1 MSEITQVLG
10 AVARGEA
17 GAAQDLMPLVYD
29 ELRRLASVRM
39 AQESG
44 GQTLQATALVHEAWL
59 RLVNE
64 GDRTWAN
71 RALFFAAAAE
81 AMRRILIENVRRKS
95 RLKRGGG
102 QLIRIDI
109 SQIDLAH
116 DKTDDRVL
124 LIDEALERLRAENPE
139 AAQLVCMKFFAGMTN
154 QEVAESLAVTERTV
168 ERRWAFAKAWL
179 LRNIQEG
186 G

>member
-29 ELRRLASVRM
+29 ELRRLAAVRM
-39 AQESG
+39 ARESG

-71 RALFFAAAAE
+71 RALFFSAAAE
-81 AMRRILIENVRRKS
+81 AMRRILIENIRRKT

-102 QLIRIDI
+102 QLIRIDL
-109 SQIDLAH
+109 SEMDLPAE
-116 DKTDDRVL
+116 TPDDRVL

-139 AAQLVCMKFFAGMTN
+139 AAQLVSMKFFAGMTN
-154 QEVAESLAVTERTV
+154 QEVAESLEVTERTV
-168 ERRWAFAKAWL
+168 ERRWVFAKAWL
-179 LRNIQEG
+179 VRSIQEG

>member
-1 MSEITQVLG
+1 MSEITQMLG

-17 GAAQDLMPLVYD
+17 GAAQDLLPLVYD
-29 ELRRLASVRM
+29 ELRRLAAARM
-39 AQESG
+39 AQEAA

-71 RALFFAAAAE
+71 QALFFAAAAE

-102 QLIRIDI
+102 QLIRIDL
-109 SQIDLAH
+109 SEIDLAG
-116 DKTDDRVL
+116 DTPDDRVL
-124 LIDEALERLRAENPE
+124 LIDEALERLRTENPE
-139 AAQLVCMKFFAGMTN
+139 AAQLVVMKFFAGMTN
-154 QEVAESLAVTERTV
+154 QEVAESLEVTERTV
-168 ERRWAFAKAWL
+168 ERRWVFAKAWL
-179 LRNIQEG
+179 LRNIEEAR
-186 G
+186 

>member
-1 MSEITQVLG
+1 MSEITQMLG

-17 GAAQDLMPLVYD
+17 GAAQDLLPLVYD
-29 ELRRLASVRM
+29 ELRRLAAAPM
-39 AQESG
+39 AQEAAV
-44 GQTLQATALVHEAWL
+44 QTLQATALVHEAWL

-102 QLIRIDI
+102 QLIRIDL
-109 SQIDLAH
+109 SEIDLAG
-116 DKTDDRVL
+116 DTPDDRVL
-124 LIDEALERLRAENPE
+124 LIDEALERLRTENPE
-139 AAQLVCMKFFAGMTN
+139 AAQLVVMKFFAGMTN
-154 QEVAESLAVTERTV
+154 QEVAESLEVTERTV
-168 ERRWAFAKAWL
+168 ERRWVFAKAWL
-179 LRNIQEG
+179 LRNIEEAR
-186 G
+186 

>member
-1 MSEITQVLG
+1 MSEITQMLG

-17 GAAQDLMPLVYD
+17 GAAQDLLPLVYD
-29 ELRRLASVRM
+29 ELRRLAAARM
-39 AQESG
+39 AQEAA

-102 QLIRIDI
+102 QLIRIDL
-109 SQIDLAH
+109 SEIDLAG
-116 DKTDDRVL
+116 DTPDDRVL
-124 LIDEALERLRAENPE
+124 LIDEALERLRTENPE
-139 AAQLVCMKFFAGMTN
+139 AAQLVVMKFFAGMTN
-154 QEVAESLAVTERTV
+154 QEVAESLEVTERTV
-168 ERRWAFAKAWL
+168 ERRWVFAKAWL
-179 LRNIQEG
+179 LRNIEEAR
-186 G
+186 

>member
-10 AVARGEA
+10 TVARGEA
-17 GAAQDLMPLVYD
+17 GAARDLMPLVYD
-29 ELRRLASVRM
+29 ELRRLAAVRM
-39 AQESG
+39 ARESG

-71 RALFFAAAAE
+71 RALFFSAAAE
-81 AMRRILIENVRRKS
+81 AMRRILIENIRRKT

-102 QLIRIDI
+102 QLIRIDL
-109 SQIDLAH
+109 SEMDLPAE
-116 DKTDDRVL
+116 TPDDRVL

-139 AAQLVCMKFFAGMTN
+139 AAQLVSMKFFAGMTN
-154 QEVAESLAVTERTV
+154 QEVAESLEVTERTV
-168 ERRWAFAKAWL
+168 ERRWVFAKAWL
-179 LRNIQEG
+179 VRSIQEG

>member
-1 MSEITQVLG
+1 MSEITQMLG
-10 AVARGEA
+10 AVGRGEA
-17 GAAQDLMPLVYD
+17 GVAQDLLPLVYD
-29 ELRRLASVRM
+29 ELRRLAAARM

-102 QLIRIDI
+102 QLMRIDL
-109 SQIDLAH
+109 SEIDLAA
-116 DKTDDRVL
+116 DAPDDRVL
-124 LIDEALERLRAENPE
+124 LIDEALERLRSENPE
-139 AAQLVCMKFFAGMTN
+139 AAQLVVMKFFAGMTN
-154 QEVAESLAVTERTV
+154 QEVGESLEITERTV

-179 LRNIQEG
+179 LRSIQETR
-186 G
+186 